1 LVGES
6 QPAKLFKE
14 FVMGFGGIGP
24 GSLILIL
31 IIVILL
37 FGTKRL
43 RSMGSDLGS
52 ALKNFKKSVKEGSE
66 PEEETSQK
74 LESKED
80 SVIEGEVTNKDKDKA

>member
-1 LVGES
+1 
-6 QPAKLFKE
+6 
-14 FVMGFGGIGP
+14 MGFGGIGP

-52 ALKNFKKSVKEGSE
+52 ALKNFKKSVRDGS
-66 PEEETSQK
+66 EEETSQK
-74 LESKED
+74 LESKEG
-80 SVIEGEVTNKDKDKA
+80 STIEGEATHKDKTQP

>member
-1 LVGES
+1 
-6 QPAKLFKE
+6 
-14 FVMGFGGIGP
+14 MGFGGIGP

-52 ALKNFKKSVKEGSE
+52 ALKNFKKSVKDGQSD
-66 PEEETSQK
+66 EEEGAEHDKIDTQAQK
-74 LESKED
+74 T
-80 SVIEGEVTNKDKDKA
+80 VIEGEVSKKEKDKA